1 MIVAPSSFQAMTMA
15 PVCFGGARAGG
26 SAWTQRSYDGT
37 GDVLDGTLLGRK
49 LQNLTLGLGMLQLGA
64 ESHSER
70 VVNWSFCIHLCFMI
84 GHFTYIYFPLFS

>member
-1 MIVAPSSFQAMTMA
+1 MAPSSFQAMTMA
-15 PVCFGGARAGG
+15 PVCFGGARAGV

-49 LQNLTLGLGMLQLGA
+49 LQNLTLGLGMLQLGIA

-70 VVNWSFCIHLCFMI
+70 VVNWSF
-84 GHFTYIYFPLFS
+84 YIYFS